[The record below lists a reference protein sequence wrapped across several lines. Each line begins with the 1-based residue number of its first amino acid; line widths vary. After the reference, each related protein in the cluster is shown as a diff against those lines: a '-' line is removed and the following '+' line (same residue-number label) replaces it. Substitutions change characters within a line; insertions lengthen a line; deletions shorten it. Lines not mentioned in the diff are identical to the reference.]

1 MKLFIRKNLTSII
14 LAAIIVVMIPVIIIL
29 PNKLNKSYE
38 LEGIYKHS
46 VATSFQNV
54 YFTAVIEKQTDGN
67 YKVTYTEENKFSDIE
82 DVEEYEWEFIVPGDY
97 KFGTEINSDSSYMY
111 VLDLYPGYLFIAKYY
126 ESGHEIFKQVLE
138 KENYTEY
145 RPIAEMA
152 IRSVFL
158 LVCIAFIISVVIKYK
173 YYVGIVVTAVLTF
186 LAVFISSREGT
197 GNDYNGHYMLNEFP
211 KDVWQTTYYSYCD
224 IYLKKIDKNT
234 YRMLTKAVGSPI
246 AGGLFVDSFE
256 PKFWETEVQVRDG
269 KVVIDSENVSNV
281 GLLIQ
286 EDVYFEKQGDKFVI
300 YADEDSILY
309 EYTQEYGRKEYKEL
323 YYIVRGLGVLILLA
337 VTIKMYV
344 RDRNNRE
351 KPDIFK
357 PYYGVYN
364 VGDVICAGD
373 GYSDLVSYVS
383 KGVVGGIMIVA
394 KKSFEMNDKIY
405 DKVNYELHKNIELPE
420 GMLPEFNEAKIMSV
434 DVEDNRYYLVHKENQ
449 DAVITTLGNKMLIA
463 YRILKN
469 KEDETKDVSG

>member
-1 MKLFIRKNLTSII
+1 MKLFIKKNIISIS
-14 LAAIIVVMIPVIIIL
+14 LAVIIIVMIPVVIL
-29 PNKLNKSYE
+29 LPRKLDRRYE
-38 LEGIYKHS
+38 LEGTYKHS
-46 VATSFQNV
+46 VETSYENV
-54 YFTAVIEKQTDGN
+54 YFTAEIEKQADGD
-67 YKVTYTEENKFSDIE
+67 YKVTYTEETKYNYME
-82 DVEEYEWEFIVPGDY
+82 DVEESEWEFIVPGDY
-97 KFGTEINSDSSYMY
+97 KYGTEINSDSSYMY

-145 RPIAEMA
+145 QPIAEMA
-152 IRSVFL
+152 VRSFFIL
-158 LVCIAFIISVVIKYK
+158 LSVAFIISVVIKYK
-173 YYVGIVVTAVLTF
+173 YYVGIVVTAVLMF
-186 LAVFISSREGT
+186 LAVFISSRDGT

-211 KDVWQTTYYSYCD
+211 KDVWHTTYYSYCD

-246 AGGLFVDSFE
+246 AGGLFTDSFE
-256 PKFWETEVQVRDG
+256 PKVWETEVQVRDG
-269 KVVIDSENVSNV
+269 KVVIDSENVNNV

-286 EDVYFEKQGDKFVI
+286 KDVYFEKQGDKFVI

-309 EYTQEYGRKEYKEL
+309 EYTQEYGRKESKEW
-323 YYIVRGLGVLILLA
+323 YYIISGLGVLILLA
-337 VTIKMYV
+337 VTIKIYI

-351 KPDIFK
+351 KPDVFK

-364 VGDVICAGD
+364 IGEVICAGD
-373 GYSDLVSYVS
+373 GYLDLAGYVS
-383 KGVVGGIMIVA
+383 RGIVGGKMVVTNS
-394 KKSFEMNDKIY
+394 SFEMNDKSY
-405 DKVNYELHKNIELPE
+405 NKVSYELHSNIELPE

-434 DVEDNRYYLVHKENQ
+434 DVEDNRYYMAHKENK

-469 KEDETKDVSG
+469 KEGEMEDGSR